1 VAGRCFSNRYIF
13 TLVDCPGISIQR
25 VFTSHGGQ
33 INWDRLLPTAPKS
46 FLSCLSPKR
55 HAARRLASRIGL
67 PRGHAAS
74 LMKLPSDYLRTC
86 GAGSKNERCIPNMGR
101 PVGLFEVAGESW
113 HDEARGTQSQRL
125 GQTPKAKEYVQ
136 RHVGV

>member
-1 VAGRCFSNRYIF
+1 VTLSEALVAGRCFSNRYMF

-33 INWDRLLPTAPKS
+33 
-46 FLSCLSPKR
+46 R